1 VRSRHG
7 NAALQGLSDVAEL
20 KINAGDTLHNK
31 FGMFRHND
39 MIGKPFGSR
48 VCEKKSNRNKLKRV
62 KKMA

>member
-1 VRSRHG
+1 M
-7 NAALQGLSDVAEL
+7 QGLSDVAEL